1 MFEFESDDRH
11 RIFREASAAISSN
24 KIDSLKQILASCPE
38 WYKLKD
44 WDDYNL
50 LHIAVLFKKHAIFD
64 YLHSFNKISL
74 EETNRFGNTTLTI
87 CLTMKDMC
95 TSVNT
100 EDFAIKLI
108 QLGANINPRCR
119 NNDSLLHI
127 AVRKYFLG
135 VAKCLI
141 ERGID
146 INAQNDDGKTPL
158 RVVGD
163 RQGFREI
170 QIDYKQTRK
179 DFEEGVSLLL
189 YYGADA
195 SICHDKGV
203 STFEQFVLWHAW
215 AFAVLEHLFDL
226 TYDSYSECVICLKA
240 LEYLMLNESPLFYKV
255 MDRVTEVSLDNCVLA
270 HAPFWMKT
278 DHLRVFLE
286 KFDHV
291 VDEMLSDDNCCS
303 TSWTWPFN
311 ETSIDNF
318 RLLLESHLAPKT
330 IEYIQQM
337 SIPFIMSMVQRKTP
351 VKADVDLIQYL
362 LTFGLGVSFLDIE
375 KVYNL
380 DGYNDLFKTM
390 LHMIPI
396 LESREVARCDVLP
409 RIICDINF
417 DLETFLKDPH
427 DCSVN
432 SMKILLDYFANPR
445 FRDYCLRRDVNSVTK
460 KVKRLPTVP
469 ILVELAR
476 DATR

>member
-1 MFEFESDDRH
+1 MFEFEPDDRH

-24 KIDSLKQILASCPE
+24 KIDSETNVGLLPRMVQTQRLRRLQPLTHSCPFQKI
-38 WYKLKD
+38 WRYD
-44 WDDYNL
+44 VDNL
-50 LHIAVLFKKHAIFD
+50 PYYEGHVCFSEYGRL
-64 YLHSFNKISL
+64 
-74 EETNRFGNTTLTI
+74 
-87 CLTMKDMC
+87 
-95 TSVNT
+95 
-100 EDFAIKLI
+100 AIKLI

-119 NNDSLLHI
+119 KNDSLLHI

-141 ERGID
+141 ERGVD

-163 RQGFREI
+163 RQDFREI

-189 YYGADA
+189 YY
-195 SICHDKGV
+195 
-203 STFEQFVLWHAW
+203 
-215 AFAVLEHLFDL
+215 VLEHLFDL

-240 LEYLMLNESPLFYKV
+240 LEYLMLHESPLFYKV
-255 MDRVTEVSLDNCVLA
+255 LDRVTEVGLDNCVLA

-278 DHLRVFLE
+278 DYLRVFLE

-311 ETSIDNF
+311 ESSIDNF

-337 SIPFIMSMVQRKTP
+337 SIPFIMFMVQRKTS
-351 VKADVDLIQYL
+351 VKAHVDLKK
-362 LTFGLGVSFLDIE
+362 

-396 LESREVARCDVLP
+396 PESREVARCDVLP
-409 RIICDINF
+409 RIICDIHF

-476 DATR
+476 DATRKFLISRYKITRAAQFYSLLKWLPISTTHEKILSFETPLYR